1 MSWILTHTGKRF
13 DLLAPCAELISTIDI
28 AHALSLVCRF
38 NGHTRHHYSVAQHSL
53 LVASIV
59 PADLQLTA
67 LLHDATEAYVGDLVR
82 PLKALLPDYSEIEH
96 GIWLAIC
103 DRFNLDPALPTSIHE
118 ADMIA
123 LATERRDLMP
133 DHWEAWPCL
142 AGVQPLPATLPR
154 WTSEQAC
161 IHYHAKLLDLMQTT
175 HRTRARSTWE
185 RVDEAHTG
193 AAAPQCL

>member
-1 MSWILTHTGKRF
+1 MSWILTRTGKRF
-13 DLLAPCAELISTIDI
+13 DLLAPRAELISTIDI
-28 AHALSLVCRF
+28 AHALSHVARF

-59 PADLQLTA
+59 PDGLQLTA
-67 LLHDATEAYVGDLVR
+67 LLHDATEAYIGDMVR

-103 DRFNLDPALPTSIHE
+103 DRFNIDPNLPTSVHE
-118 ADMIA
+118 ADMMA

-142 AGVQPLPATLPR
+142 AGITPLPDTLPR
-154 WTSEQAC
+154 WTSEQASL
-161 IHYHAKLLDLMQTT
+161 HYHNKLLELMQTT

-185 RVDEAHTG
+185 RVDEAFQG
-193 AAAPQCL
+193 ADAPQCM